1 MQRTKPYILK
11 LFFSNQ
17 YSYAQILRS
26 SDGNILAAASTIE
39 KDLRTE
45 LPSTS
50 DKEASKVVGKR
61 LAERAKAA
69 GIDAVYWDR
78 KHGQKYH
85 GKIKELLQTMQAE
98 GLPLN

>member
-11 LFFSNQ
+11 LFFSNR

-39 KDLRTE
+39 KDLRAE

-50 DKEASKVVGKR
+50 DKEVRFIGQAMEQVTVLYRG
-61 LAERAKAA
+61 
-69 GIDAVYWDR
+69 
-78 KHGQKYH
+78 HG
-85 GKIKELLQTMQAE
+85 A
-98 GLPLN
+98 